1 MLGALVAACCLLSG
15 FVHSFAGEPLAGARI
30 SLHARDVR
38 ATAVSDARGRFSIS
52 AVPAQYQVDASER
65 GYQSASV
72 LVALDRDRSIDIALE
87 PVNAPTLRTIAVVT
101 VDGRLTPILGTIPSV
116 TVTRADYDRL
126 GYDRVVQGLQAVP
139 SATFAH
145 PDGGSSNA
153 IAVVAL
159 RGPDP
164 SESLIALDRQLL
176 NDGNTGDLDL
186 SRLPVAAF
194 SSVNVTEGLGPAD
207 TNASNT
213 FGGAINLVSLRPTR
227 EPHTA
232 FAFSGGSF
240 GESEGSVNATG
251 THGRLGYALAAD
263 DQNQSGYVN
272 QPVLLNGTTRTTL
285 GSSLASHAGL
295 ANLTWSFSQKADI
308 TARVFL
314 LGDIRDQ
321 SASINGIDQIAQD
334 KGTPL
339 YGQFIGPGNQSFA
352 QVIRAYQITDR
363 MPLGAGELSTDVSE
377 SNNSVTLTGNPSDPA
392 YDLTHQDRR
401 YNGAL
406 NWERDFATSQFAVGG
421 YTRYEALDF
430 GAPVLGQTIN
440 VLYARGGFQPA
451 PKWRI
456 DGGLFQSRYTSFGSN
471 LDGRLGAVYTS
482 APNTTFRFSVG
493 TGFRA
498 PLLIER
504 YLFPLAELPQDG
516 LGVFVGQGNPNE
528 QPEHAT
534 EYELGMS
541 HQFVNSTIDVSL
553 YRTNLRNPVEVYYP
567 VQLAQSGG
575 CLANSVSNPVPGC
588 VSFSSNVGNAVYEG
602 AEIRYAKRFVPEHL
616 FLSAMYGLN
625 IAYPK
630 NLNAFFSNP
639 TSAANLVD
647 NQQFPG
653 IPQQQGSLEADYTPG
668 SWHTAVQ
675 GIFRGP
681 NNELNLPPFTT
692 VNAAIG
698 KRLDEHADLTL
709 AITNVFNAAVGPFTR
724 FGGGVPY
731 NGLAGALPTDALY
744 VEPMGVRAIFT
755 VRN

>member
-1 MLGALVAACCLLSG
+1 MLGALIVACCLLGG
-15 FVHSFAGEPLAGARI
+15 FVHSIAGEPLAGARI
-30 SLHARDVR
+30 SLHAGDVR
-38 ATAVSDARGRFSIS
+38 KNAVSDAKGRFTIS
-52 AVPAQYQVDASER
+52 APPAQYQVDTSVS
-65 GYQSASV
+65 GYRSASV

-101 VDGRLTPILGTIPSV
+101 VDGRLTPILGTIPSL
-116 TVTRADYDRL
+116 TVTRSDYERL
-126 GYDRVVQGLQAVP
+126 GYDRIVQGLQGLP

-194 SSVNVTEGLGPAD
+194 SAVNVTEGLGPED
-207 TNASNT
+207 SNGSNT

-227 EPHTA
+227 DPHAA
-232 FAFSGGSF
+232 FSLSGGSF
-240 GESEGSVNATG
+240 GQSEGWINATG
-251 THGRLGYALAAD
+251 TQGRFGYAFAAD

-272 QPVLLNGTTRTTL
+272 QPVVLNGTTRTTL

-295 ANLTWSFSQKADI
+295 ANLTWSFSQRADV

-314 LGDIRDQ
+314 LGDVRDQ
-321 SASINGIDQIAQD
+321 SASVNGIDEIASD

-339 YGQFIGPGNQSFA
+339 YGQFIGPGNQSLA
-352 QVIRAYQITDR
+352 QVIRAYQVTDR

-377 SNNSVTLTGNPSDPA
+377 SDNSVTLVGNPSDPA

-421 YTRYEALDF
+421 YTRYETLNF
-430 GAPVLGQTIN
+430 GPPVLGQTIN

-456 DGGLFQSRYTSFGSN
+456 DGGLFESRYTSFGSN
-471 LDGRLGAVYTS
+471 LDGRIGAVYTS
-482 APNTTFRFSVG
+482 APNTTFRFSAG

-504 YLFPLAELPQDG
+504 YLFPLAQLAQDG

-528 QPEHAT
+528 KPEHAT

-541 HQFVNSTIDVSL
+541 HEFTSSTLDVSL
-553 YRTNLRNPVEVYYP
+553 YRTNLRNPVEIYYP
-567 VQLAQSGG
+567 IQLAESGG
-575 CLANSVSNPVPGC
+575 CLGNSVANPVPGC
-588 VSFSSNVGNAVYEG
+588 VSFNSNVGNAVYEG
-602 AEIRYAKRFVPEHL
+602 AEIRYAKRFVPEHM
-616 FLSAMYGLN
+616 FLTAMYGLN
-625 IAYPK
+625 VAYPK

-653 IPQQQGSLEADYTPG
+653 IPQQQGSLEFDYTPAT
-668 SWHTAVQ
+668 WHAAVQ
-675 GIFRGP
+675 AIVRGK

-698 KRLDEHADLTL
+698 KRLDQHADLTM

-724 FGGGVPY
+724 FGAGVPY
-731 NGLAGALPTDALY
+731 NGLTGPLPTDALY
-744 VEPMGVRAIFT
+744 VEPMGVRAILT